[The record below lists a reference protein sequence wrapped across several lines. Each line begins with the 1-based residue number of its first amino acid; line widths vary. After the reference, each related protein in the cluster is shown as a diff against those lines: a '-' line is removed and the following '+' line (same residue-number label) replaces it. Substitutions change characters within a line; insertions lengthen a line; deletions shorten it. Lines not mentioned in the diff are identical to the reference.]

1 MTASSSDRVARVT
14 AEDLA
19 GLMESFNAVTAK
31 LEATHDS
38 LRNEVARL
46 TRELGEANAAL
57 ERSRRLAALGEMAA
71 GIAHEVRNPLGGIQL
86 YARILQQDL
95 EAMPPQKQVAE
106 KIAAAARALDGIVGD
121 VLTFSREFR
130 VRREP
135 VLVSELVERAVEAC
149 RHDGVPGW
157 AQVPL
162 RVDVSDG
169 LQVRVDAG
177 LVVQALT
184 NLVRNAYESMAQ
196 VSGREHAMEIRARAG
211 SGTRELGERCVLIS
225 LRDSGTGVS
234 DDVMKRMFNPFFTT
248 RAAGTGLGLS
258 IVHRIVEAHAGR
270 VMLRN
275 REDNMGAIAE
285 MVLPEVTED
294 TAQSSI

>member
-1 MTASSSDRVARVT
+1 
-14 AEDLA
+14 
-19 GLMESFNAVTAK
+19 MESFNAVTAK

-95 EAMPPQKQVAE
+95 ESMPPQKRVAE
-106 KIAAAARALDGIVGD
+106 KIAAAALALDGIVGD

-130 VRREP
+130 VRKERAA
-135 VLVSELVERAVEAC
+135 VQDLVERAVEAC

-157 AQVPL
+157 AHVRIQLDVPEGL
-162 RVDVSDG
+162 LVD
-169 LQVRVDAG
+169 VDAG
-177 LVVQALT
+177 LVNQALT
-184 NLVRNAYESMAQ
+184 NIVRNAFESMVQ
-196 VSGREHAMEIRARAG
+196 VAGRAHVLEIGARAACE
-211 SGTRELGERCVLIS
+211 SRSTGEKCVTIWI
-225 LRDSGTGVS
+225 RDTGTGVS
-234 DDVMKRMFNPFFTT
+234 EDVMKRMFNPFFTT

-258 IVHRIVEAHAGR
+258 IVHRIVEAHSGR

-275 REDNMGAIAE
+275 REDGTGAIAE

-294 TAQSSI
+294 VPQSSI